1 MTNIKSIF
9 PPKAYSRIALCVAL
23 FFYLLLCYNG
33 LWNMALYPADAKYTE
48 TLSSFLA
55 ACQMLTPATLIAT
68 FFGALSVLELVC
80 TVPDNEWKTIMEMIL
95 WSLLTILMNSFTVYQ
110 ISLGNDLTIGI
121 WMILITTTMV
131 TIVWYIST
139 ILLLKSSKRLHE
151 LADKLEE
158 KDDIEE
164 RNKNADVDKDME
176 GARCLDER
184 TITGLVQ
191 STLHKIG
198 CEPEMEEREN
208 VTYVYFTYQG
218 EKFTIECNDS
228 CKFVVVYDTW
238 WHELSTYSEVEE
250 IADLHKTINLANQYS
265 SCTVVYSINNE
276 IEQIGVHTRRT
287 ILFIPQIPDI
297 DHYLISVLG
306 DFFKVQRFV
315 LAELEKC
322 KVTENR

>member
-1 MTNIKSIF
+1 MIMSIGIT
-9 PPKAYSRIALCVAL
+9 IATVMFC
-23 FFYLLLCYNG
+23 FYL
-33 LWNMALYPADAKYTE
+33 
-48 TLSSFLA
+48 F
-55 ACQMLTPATLIAT
+55 Q
-68 FFGALSVLELVC
+68 
-80 TVPDNEWKTIMEMIL
+80 
-95 WSLLTILMNSFTVYQ
+95 
-110 ISLGNDLTIGI
+110 
-121 WMILITTTMV
+121 
-131 TIVWYIST
+131 YISEKREKEEEEDRYFQE
-139 ILLLKSSKRLHE
+139 LLNS
-151 LADKLEE
+151 DT
-158 KDDIEE
+158 
-164 RNKNADVDKDME
+164 NVDKEME

-191 STLHKIG
+191 STLRKIG
-198 CEPEMEEREN
+198 CEPEMEERDN

-228 CKFVVVYDTW
+228 CKFVVAYDTW

-306 DFFKVQRFV
+306 DFFKAQRFV

-322 KVTENR
+322 KVKEEQ

>member
-1 MTNIKSIF
+1 MF
-9 PPKAYSRIALCVAL
+9 C
-23 FFYLLLCYNG
+23 FYL
-33 LWNMALYPADAKYTE
+33 
-48 TLSSFLA
+48 
-55 ACQMLTPATLIAT
+55 
-68 FFGALSVLELVC
+68 
-80 TVPDNEWKTIMEMIL
+80 
-95 WSLLTILMNSFTVYQ
+95 YQ
-110 ISLGNDLTIGI
+110 
-121 WMILITTTMV
+121 
-131 TIVWYIST
+131 YI
-139 ILLLKSSKRLHE
+139 
-151 LADKLEE
+151 EE
-158 KDDIEE
+158 KKRAKEE
-164 RNKNADVDKDME
+164 EEDRYFQELKNSDTNVDKEME

-228 CKFVVVYDTW
+228 CKFIVIYDTW

-265 SCTVVYSINNE
+265 SCTVIYSINNE

-287 ILFIPQIPDI
+287 ILFIPEIPDI

-306 DFFKVQRFV
+306 EFFKVQRLV
-315 LAELEKC
+315 LSELEKC